1 MKSRTLLIILII
13 INLFNPIVTVSQSL
27 RKQILGT
34 QRKVMTEVKRTNK
47 DVNKVKKTFS
57 SDKKTVDAVNDTSDI
72 ITWSTAPYVPNSGM
86 IHDYQYVYTFLHAKQ
101 EYSFKNTG
109 DIKSI
114 EWDSLNNVFYKNIG
128 EKDSIDP
135 KYQVI
140 SWHPYW
146 MEDAYKYYN
155 HDLLTMLS
163 FYSYDID
170 PATGLNKNY
179 DILEK
184 FITDSVPKFVK
195 NQNEDVEVL
204 LSITLFGSDNN
215 ELFLGNREAQNNFID
230 ELLDVMKRGGFN
242 GVDVNFEQIPP
253 LYSDFFNLFIKK
265 LSSRLS
271 LEPDGYSLILDV
283 PYFNDQN
290 TFNYK
295 ELYRHV
301 SYFNIMGYDFSG
313 EHSDFPG
320 SIAPLNSMTNLPS
333 LETAVNDFLNL
344 DIPPSHLILS
354 LPLYGVTWD
363 ITDLNLGS
371 ISYVE
376 SQPYY
381 EILASYDTEY
391 NPYYDPISA
400 SFFYVVNDSEGTKIC
415 WFENEVSLDIKY
427 QWLKT
432 KQLGGVGLWAIGYS
446 QGSKQIWNGI
456 KDNFNVEP
464 LVAVVPISSK
474 LSGSYGLAL
483 EIVEHKNIIGL
494 SFLVFCGFLILG
506 FVFSLTDWR
515 VREALFVSQ
524 TFRVI
529 YSVGF
534 LIISVFGI
542 EWYFESEPKWSLVI
556 GLVIGG
562 LGVLLINL
570 IFTRNRKLLR

>member
-34 QRKVMTEVKRTNK
+34 QRNVMTEVKRTNK

-72 ITWSTAPYVPNSGM
+72 ITLSTAPYVPNSGM

-155 HDLLTMLS
+155 YDLLTMLS

-230 ELLDVMKRGGFN
+230 
-242 GVDVNFEQIPP
+242 
-253 LYSDFFNLFIKK
+253 
-265 LSSRLS
+265 
-271 LEPDGYSLILDV
+271 
-283 PYFNDQN
+283 
-290 TFNYK
+290 
-295 ELYRHV
+295 
-301 SYFNIMGYDFSG
+301 
-313 EHSDFPG
+313 
-320 SIAPLNSMTNLPS
+320 
-333 LETAVNDFLNL
+333 
-344 DIPPSHLILS
+344 
-354 LPLYGVTWD
+354 
-363 ITDLNLGS
+363 
-371 ISYVE
+371 
-376 SQPYY
+376 
-381 EILASYDTEY
+381 
-391 NPYYDPISA
+391 
-400 SFFYVVNDSEGTKIC
+400 
-415 WFENEVSLDIKY
+415 
-427 QWLKT
+427 
-432 KQLGGVGLWAIGYS
+432 
-446 QGSKQIWNGI
+446 
-456 KDNFNVEP
+456 
-464 LVAVVPISSK
+464 
-474 LSGSYGLAL
+474 
-483 EIVEHKNIIGL
+483 
-494 SFLVFCGFLILG
+494 
-506 FVFSLTDWR
+506 
-515 VREALFVSQ
+515 
-524 TFRVI
+524 
-529 YSVGF
+529 
-534 LIISVFGI
+534 
-542 EWYFESEPKWSLVI
+542 
-556 GLVIGG
+556 
-562 LGVLLINL
+562 
-570 IFTRNRKLLR
+570 